1 MSSKSFYKFLRDE
14 SGGYTIWSLIWFS
27 LYVAMGG
34 LAVDM
39 TDAYRNQTMLQ
50 STADASALAG
60 VMSLPDQVD
69 GLAQAL
75 GYATDN
81 MNPAINGKVLDEAEV
96 IFGNWDFSAR
106 TFTPGTADPDAVRVI
121 TRRDDAN
128 SNPVATNF
136 LRILGLWGLPM
147 DRWNISVEAI
157 AVKYVPECAKS
168 PNSLIAGNRID
179 ITSNN
184 GFTETCMHAQN
195 IDVDPGL
202 DYAVDLGNNNTFGDD
217 VEVSMSNLDDLNG
230 RPNVCTNNS
239 GLCDP
244 GTLVEGDMWPKT
256 VDLINSIITGLNSA
270 DPEFV
275 MGALYQTDQDT
286 LQIINPTLVTDKDQN
301 FEGPYDPY
309 TVYAITCA
317 NDNKILNMPGG
328 VQIDSVVIVTN
339 CKIKGGSG
347 VMLSNVIMASSSKG
361 NGNDPLQQLNQN
373 SIDFPSGLQ
382 IGDYEAFCNNG
393 GGGQVHMYSAA
404 SAKVAAGPDV
414 YGLRA
419 VVAGNFQFSANNDVY
434 GISVEAG
441 YNITATA
448 NGSFVYCDGGVI
460 NAPTASHY
468 RLVL

>member
-1 MSSKSFYKFLRDE
+1 MRSVFTFLRDE

-34 LAVDM
+34 LAVDV
-39 TDAYRNQTMLQ
+39 TDAYRNQTLLQ
-50 STADASALAG
+50 STADAAALAG
-60 VMSLPDQVD
+60 VMSLPDQDDVK
-69 GLAQAL
+69 AQAL
-75 GYATDN
+75 FYASDN
-81 MNPAINGKVLDEAEV
+81 MTPSVNGFVLKESDV
-96 IFGNWDFSAR
+96 IIGNWSFDTR
-106 TFTPGTADPDAVRVI
+106 TFTPGTTAPDAVRVI
-121 TRRDDAN
+121 TRRADVN
-128 SNPVATNF
+128 SNPLATNF
-136 LRILGLWGLPM
+136 LRILGLWGLPF
-147 DRWNISVEAI
+147 DRWNISVQAI
-157 AVKYVPECAKS
+157 ATKYVPECAKS

-195 IDVDPGL
+195 IDVDPGP

-217 VEVSMSNLDDLNG
+217 VEVSMSDLDDLNG
-230 RPNVCTNNS
+230 RPNVCINNS

-244 GTLVEGDMWPKT
+244 GTLVEGDMWPAT
-256 VDLINSIITGLNSA
+256 VKLIDGIITGLNSA
-270 DPEFV
+270 NPEYV
-275 MGALYQTDQDT
+275 MGALYQTDADT

-301 FEGPYDPY
+301 FEGPYERY
-309 TVYAITCA
+309 TVYAISCA
-317 NDNKILNMPGG
+317 NDNNILNMPGG

-361 NGNDPLQQLNQN
+361 NGNDPLKQN

-382 IGDYEAFCNNG
+382 IGSYEAYCNN

-441 YNITATA
+441 HNITATA